1 MLTRHMNERSN
12 ITQYR
17 GIQSDVVAGG
27 NCYKLDAS
35 NGDEIYTMDTQ
46 KVYMYDEENRK
57 WRDQEDGSEV

>member
-27 NCYKLDAS
+27 NCYNLNDTAS
-35 NGDEIYTMDTQ
+35 AEIYTMDTQ
-46 KVYMYDEENRK
+46 KVYMYDEENNV